1 MPTGVCVGDLVDT
14 KYRILRR
21 LGWGGFG
28 EVYLAKDELLG
39 REVAIKLLRDRDPER
54 QAGLIEEMRSLDQL
68 HHPAVV
74 TFYHHFVNEQLLF
87 LVMEYCAGG
96 SLRGSMRQNPAP
108 LQTIMQWGK
117 D

>member
-1 MPTGVCVGDLVDT
+1 
-14 KYRILRR
+14 
-21 LGWGGFG
+21 
-28 EVYLAKDELLG
+28 
-39 REVAIKLLRDRDPER
+39 
-54 QAGLIEEMRSLDQL
+54 MRSLDQL

-74 TFYHHFVNEQLLF
+74 TFYHHFVNEQLQF

-117 D
+117 DLADIQAYPDTDGVGQSS